1 MKQLFLSLT
10 LLLLTLSATAERTV
24 RILYYQAPQDAPR
37 EAFLYGSSGKH
48 VDVRFPRWNLSDKI
62 TLPDSGEDF
71 ILLPQLLAEDVP
83 PPVNAPRIRIPLN
96 WELTVLLIL
105 PDANNPILPVR
116 VQTINASASVF
127 SPGELYWVNLTDI
140 AVGGMIG
147 ESKLLMKPR
156 STQILKAPKQ
166 ENGDYPVLI
175 DCATPGESKRR
186 WLVRQTWRHNSNA
199 RQLVFVQP
207 LDPPRIASL
216 HSVTF
221 YD

>member
-1 MKQLFLSLT
+1 MKQLLLSLT
-10 LLLLTLSATAERTV
+10 VLLLTLSASAERKV
-24 RILYYQAPQDAPR
+24 RILYYQAPQGAPR
-37 EAFLYGSSGKH
+37 EAFLYGSSGQY
-48 VDVRFPRWNLSDKI
+48 VDVRFPRWNLSDKV
-62 TLPDSGEDF
+62 TLPDSGEQF
-71 ILLPQLLAEDVP
+71 ILLPEQLAEDVQP
-83 PPVNAPRIRIPLN
+83 PAGAPRIHIPLG

-105 PDANNPILPVR
+105 PDANNPVLPVR

-127 SPGELYWVNLTDI
+127 GPGELYWVNLTDI
-140 AVGGMIG
+140 AVGGLIG

-156 STQILKAPKQ
+156 STQIMKAPKQ

-175 DCATPGESKRR
+175 DCATPGENKRR

-221 YD
+221 YQ